1 MYARKMTPFSW
12 FLEFAP
18 PFENKNVFAKMG
30 TSMAY
35 ALTGGG
41 GCWMVMEGPLVQ
53 MVNQSEW
60 LNGNG
65 RVSCPNGQ

>member
-41 GCWMVMEGPLVQ
+41 GV
-53 MVNQSEW
+53 

-65 RVSCPNGQ
+65 RASCPNGQSIRMVEW